1 MTPRY
6 CLVEYTAFF
15 SEEFEH
21 LIFDSENLLLN
32 VTSNGPS
39 DFMEADELQKV
50 IYVDLIGTAGYFV
63 VTKQYQI
70 TLINPDAVANSQL
83 SDDLTYALAEFVIE

>member
-1 MTPRY
+1 M
-6 CLVEYTAFF
+6 
-15 SEEFEH
+15 
-21 LIFDSENLLLN
+21 IFDSENLLLN
-32 VTSNGPS
+32 VTSNDPS

>member
-1 MTPRY
+1 
-6 CLVEYTAFF
+6 
-15 SEEFEH
+15 
-21 LIFDSENLLLN
+21 
-32 VTSNGPS
+32 
-39 DFMEADELQKV
+39 MEADELQKV